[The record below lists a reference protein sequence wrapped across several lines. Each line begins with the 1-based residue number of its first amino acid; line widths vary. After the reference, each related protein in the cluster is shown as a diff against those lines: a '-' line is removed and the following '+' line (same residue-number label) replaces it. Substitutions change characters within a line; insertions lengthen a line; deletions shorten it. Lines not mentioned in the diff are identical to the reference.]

1 MLFIIESN
9 VILELSELYSILNEM
24 FNNGILCRG

>member
-9 VILELSELYSILNEM
+9 VILELSELYRILNEM